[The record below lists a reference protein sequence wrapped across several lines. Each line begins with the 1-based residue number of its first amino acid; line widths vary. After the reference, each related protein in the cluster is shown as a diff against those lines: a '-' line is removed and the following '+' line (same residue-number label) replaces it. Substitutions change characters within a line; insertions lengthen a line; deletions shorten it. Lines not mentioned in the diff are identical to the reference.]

1 MTELHVKANN
11 TKSFDFTSSAT
22 MEKPLVLA
30 PKDAKLGTAKAQTG
44 VPICLVRNVHE
55 RTKAEDLAALFA
67 VYGNVSHVKIR
78 REQNG
83 TAIVEMQDALRCSL
97 AQMNLQ
103 RVPVCGRP
111 LEIEVSSLD
120 RSSVGEPDEEGVSR

>member
-44 VPICLVRNVHE
+44 SNGE
-55 RTKAEDLAALFA
+55 ESKEDE
-67 VYGNVSHVKIR
+67 K
-78 REQNG
+78 
-83 TAIVEMQDALRCSL
+83 
-97 AQMNLQ
+97 
-103 RVPVCGRP
+103 
-111 LEIEVSSLD
+111 
-120 RSSVGEPDEEGVSR
+120 EEGGSGS